1 MTRVAAA
8 GEAATLSR
16 ELSEFLIELS
26 IGLHK
31 NAIYPAGHPLLENT
45 SSELQRRLD
54 ALLKERVGLSLGVAR
69 HQLIIEG
76 VATDEK
82 NPVLRELA
90 LRLHRHHLGAVKF
103 TQGVTEDELVDMLAK
118 VSVDAGRLPRPL
130 GMEGPEI
137 LAQWAHIRLYPMT
150 FAQLQLLEE
159 DPNATEE
166 GPGLEDQIRAAGA
179 GSRSAQL
186 WIGLARAALVKQS
199 GVVVNEDDPDSTDPT
214 VVAKAI
220 EEVKRDTAY
229 DQVVVGYLLQIAEEL
244 KVKGGRD
251 AAALTKRVS
260 SLVGT
265 LSPETLKRL
274 LEMGGDVRQR
284 RKFVSDAAQ
293 GMAVEAVV
301 DLVKAAADTSHQTIS
316 HSMVRML
323 SKMAAHADNGTPE
336 ARTQADGALRE
347 QVQQL
352 LTGWALEDPNPDGYR
367 LTLDKIAKRAPL
379 FLNAD
384 QNIGIEPERLLAMG
398 LEIETLGDQVWRS
411 VDAML
416 ARDDL
421 APLLNLIDN
430 APAVWMRDVLWR
442 HVGTPARLRAQL
454 ERDPLPTA
462 VLQRMAKRMG
472 AAAADPLFDA
482 LETAPDER
490 AQERLLSIL
499 EQAGPPVG
507 ALILERLPSMRW
519 AIVRPLIAMLGKH
532 PEWECGYD
540 ASQLLSHADP
550 LVRREALRQLLRNPA
565 TRDEAILR
573 ALADAD
579 EGSLRLALGAAMTNC
594 PRDAAAL
601 LRVRADDA
609 TVNADLRA
617 LGIRALASHKGSD
630 TVAWLAARVVKVG
643 KLIKRPT
650 LASKSPE
657 MLAALEGLA
666 THWREHAG
674 AREALALAAASADS
688 EIRDAVS
695 PRGSAA

>member
-31 NAIYPAGHPLLENT
+31 NAIYPAGHPLLDNT

-54 ALLKERVGLSLGVAR
+54 ALLKERAALSLGVAR

-103 TQGVTEDELVDMLAK
+103 TQGVTEEELVDMLGKA
-118 VSVDAGRLPRPL
+118 SVDAGRLPRPL

-159 DPNATEE
+159 HPSDVE
-166 GPGLEDQIRAAGA
+166 GANTDDQIRAAGA

-199 GVVVNEDDPDSTDPT
+199 GVVVNDDDPDSTDPA

-293 GMAVEAVV
+293 GMAVDAVV

-336 ARTQADGALRE
+336 ARPQADGALRE

-416 ARDDL
+416 TRDDL
-421 APLLNLIDN
+421 APLLDLIDN

-442 HVGTPARLRAQL
+442 HVGTPARLRTQL

-462 VLQRMAKRMG
+462 VLQRMAQRMG
-472 AAAADPLFDA
+472 AATADPLFDA

-519 AIVRPLIAMLGKH
+519 AIVRPFIAMLGRH

-540 ASQLLSHADP
+540 ASQFLSHADP
-550 LVRREALRQLLRNPA
+550 LVRREALRQLLRSPG

-579 EGSLRLALGAAMTNC
+579 EGALRLALGAAMTNC

-617 LGIRALASHKGSD
+617 LGIRALASHRSND
-630 TVAWLAARVVKVG
+630 TVAWLAGRAVKVG
-643 KLIKRPT
+643 KLIKRPA

-666 THWREHAG
+666 MHWRDHAG
-674 AREALALAAASADS
+674 AREALALAAASSDS